1 MKINLTF
8 DQAWSNIYELCYDSY
23 GMTGNQ
29 YLLGMELACCNLTT
43 TISKD
48 DPYMRVFDEWET
60 KSMYAP
66 QTNDEKAEFLQAYTE
81 LIKYIIEE
89 NTLRFNNH
97 EGECI
102 MLPNCAIIYTHGV
115 YLFDVYDEDWHMI
128 RDINDANPILFEMW
142 KEFCEQ
148 ENQ

>member
-23 GMTGNQ
+23 GITCNH
-29 YLLGMELACCNLTT
+29 YLLGMELAGCNLTT
-43 TISKD
+43 TINKD
-48 DPYMRVFDEWET
+48 DPYMRVFEKWET

-66 QTNDEKAEFLQAYTE
+66 QTDEEKAEFLKAYTE
-81 LIKYIIEE
+81 LIKCIIYD
-89 NTLRFNNH
+89 NTLSFNNH
-97 EGECI
+97 EGECLMI
-102 MLPNCAIIYTHGV
+102 PNCAIIYTHGV
-115 YLFDVYDEDWHMI
+115 YLFDVDDEEWHMI
-128 RDINDANPILFEMW
+128 RDINDANPIIFEMW